1 MADDYPLNRGFHK
14 ETDSKKTSSIR
25 KINGSQKALTFVLM
39 SLSACLYRHCLRG
52 SQQTSVMR
60 YIDDR
65 CIISRRI
72 IVHILAA
79 LRKGHFSS

>member
-1 MADDYPLNRGFHK
+1 
-14 ETDSKKTSSIR
+14 
-25 KINGSQKALTFVLM
+25 
-39 SLSACLYRHCLRG
+39 
-52 SQQTSVMR
+52 MR

>member
-1 MADDYPLNRGFHK
+1 
-14 ETDSKKTSSIR
+14 
-25 KINGSQKALTFVLM
+25 M